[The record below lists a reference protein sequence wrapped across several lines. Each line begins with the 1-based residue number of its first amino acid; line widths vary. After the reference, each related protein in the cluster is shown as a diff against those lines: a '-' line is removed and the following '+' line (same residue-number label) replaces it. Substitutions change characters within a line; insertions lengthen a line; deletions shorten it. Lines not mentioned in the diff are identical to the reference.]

1 MGHGWNPVWGCL
13 VLFNKGRGDDRG
25 ASLVEFALVAP
36 LLFLLL
42 FGVIEFA
49 RLGHGF
55 TTVWTAAREGARYA
69 TTVGDNDSDGL
80 PNYLDCAAITEAAL
94 SKVVGMSLATSDV
107 SITFSDLSGT
117 AVADCDPASPLPA
130 PSPSGSTNIDNGF
143 GVQVEVDATFNAIV
157 PLLSSFL
164 DGIELTSSQNRS
176 VFKGVVGG

>member
-1 MGHGWNPVWGCL
+1 L
-13 VLFNKGRGDDRG
+13 VLFKKGRANDRG
-25 ASLVEFALVAP
+25 ASLVEFAVVAP

-80 PNYLDCAAITEAAL
+80 PNYLDCASITEAAL
-94 SKVVGMSLATSDV
+94 AKVIGMSLASSDV
-107 SITFSDLSGT
+107 SITFSDVAGVP
-117 AVADCDPASPLPA
+117 VADCEPATSLPA

-143 GVQVEVDATFNAIV
+143 GVQVEVVGEFNAIV

-164 DGIELTSSQNRS
+164 DGIDLDSSQNRS